1 MAQEMA
7 SMQIAGNCK
16 IVSPSGGP
24 PAPSW
29 GVGFMD
35 MDNSPGSLDG
45 LSCSSL
51 CLRVQVLAKER
62 WYAAQLLVES
72 NATLETVS
80 IKSLLDST
88 SFQLNDSDGVLH
100 TINVTYSYVLAE
112 CRIFGM
118 DYHCACSAGYTWSNA
133 VCYTANCCRDAAC
146 EANVMDIQP
155 LCIQK
160 EQGLVSMVAPS
171 YKLSYKSRPKLRCSF
186 DEATDSSGWT
196 VSRWNEAFE
205 LKNGSMVNLDYKC
218 RWGKSCV
225 EVTIQKMTGL
235 WAGTY
240 ECEFKKGSVR
250 HVDTKTLTVS
260 LLPDSVT
267 MVVKPLT
274 VDCLKKTSAENVSV
288 SVTATIQ
295 RTNETYAAWWSYK
308 DNQKNYVSNKSSDGL
323 FLYDFGVPI
332 SCNKTTAA
340 HVIKLTFRNS
350 EGEEK
355 SQSTTVPVIYG
366 GDPFCS
372 EEALDDVL
380 WPKTPSGDT
389 VFNKTCPAGRVGY
402 KSRTCNGTAWMPVY
416 PRCVNEALDNLL
428 TDSETFLTGLGST
441 KERATHIFE
450 ILRNNSEFSNSSDG
464 VADIDESIEILN
476 VMSRASENVDFDD
489 KLLPYFA
496 EAASNMVNQSWSQIN
511 TSVVYRMSA
520 TFLQSVEDLVMNIKV
535 NNSEGYKTENLDI
548 SYCFSKGCNASS
560 FNTRASVNMTS
571 GIMKTVAVKNLMDK
585 LRNNF
590 NGTVKNSLLI
600 SATLENDSSSVQ
612 ISLEF
617 PTEIR
622 NSLKPMCVYW
632 NTTAEEWS
640 DAGCFLKS
648 KDAGFTVCQCN
659 HLTSFSILMAKSD
672 ISSEDLDAI
681 TLVGLSLSVASLV
694 VFLLVEFLVW
704 SAVIKTPLSHF
715 RHTAM
720 VNIAT
725 FLLLANCSFL
735 ASTAPEDLSASWCL
749 ILTICKHL
757 FFLAMFSWMLCLS
770 VLLVHQLIF
779 VFHPLRKRVFMF
791 LSSFTGYFCPV
802 IIVGTS
808 YVYYEYTDKPYYDS
822 DTCWL
827 VFEELLNGSVHAFF
841 IPVGTIV
848 LTNFF
853 SLIVV
858 VVTLVKTSAPD
869 KSDDKE
875 TAKGILKVM
884 FILTPVFGVTWII
897 GFFLLLLD
905 EGTSAFKVA
914 NYSFT
919 ILNSFQGVFILITGC
934 VLEQK
939 VRQELWKIIMV
950 SFQCNRR

>member
-1 MAQEMA
+1 
-7 SMQIAGNCK
+7 
-16 IVSPSGGP
+16 
-24 PAPSW
+24 
-29 GVGFMD
+29 
-35 MDNSPGSLDG
+35 
-45 LSCSSL
+45 
-51 CLRVQVLAKER
+51 
-62 WYAAQLLVES
+62 
-72 NATLETVS
+72 
-80 IKSLLDST
+80 
-88 SFQLNDSDGVLH
+88 
-100 TINVTYSYVLAE
+100 
-112 CRIFGM
+112 
-118 DYHCACSAGYTWSNA
+118 
-133 VCYTANCCRDAAC
+133 
-146 EANVMDIQP
+146 
-155 LCIQK
+155 
-160 EQGLVSMVAPS
+160 
-171 YKLSYKSRPKLRCSF
+171 
-186 DEATDSSGWT
+186 
-196 VSRWNEAFE
+196 
-205 LKNGSMVNLDYKC
+205 
-218 RWGKSCV
+218 
-225 EVTIQKMTGL
+225 
-235 WAGTY
+235 
-240 ECEFKKGSVR
+240 
-250 HVDTKTLTVS
+250 
-260 LLPDSVT
+260 

-274 VDCLKKTSAENVSV
+274 VDCLTKKSTESVDVAVSAI
-288 SVTATIQ
+288 IQ
-295 RTNETYAAWWSYK
+295 RTNETYTTWWSYRDDK
-308 DNQKNYVSNKSSDGL
+308 KNHIANKSSDGL
-323 FLYDFGVPI
+323 FLYDFEVPI
-332 SCNKTTAA
+332 SCNKTSAA
-340 HVIKLTFRNS
+340 HVIKLSFRNS

-372 EEALDDVL
+372 EEMLNDVL

-389 VFNKTCPAGRVGY
+389 VFNQTCPAGRVGY
-402 KSRTCNGTAWMPVY
+402 KSRTCNGTAWMPVF
-416 PRCVNEALDNLL
+416 PHCVNEALDNLL
-428 TDSETFLTGLGST
+428 SDSEIFLTGLGST
-441 KERATHIFE
+441 KERATQIFE
-450 ILRNNSEFSNSSDG
+450 LLKNNSEFSNSSDG

-489 KLLPYFA
+489 KLLPFFA

-535 NNSEGYKTENLDI
+535 NNSEGYMTENLGI
-548 SYCFSKGCNASS
+548 SYCFNKDCNTSA
-560 FNTRASVNMTS
+560 FHTKASVNITS
-571 GIMKTVAVKNLMDK
+571 GTMKTVVVKNLMDK

-612 ISLEF
+612 IHLEF
-617 PTEIR
+617 PTEIKS
-622 NSLKPMCVYW
+622 SLKPTCVYW

-640 DAGCFLKS
+640 DAGCFLKK
-648 KDAGFTVCQCN
+648 KDAAFTVCQCN
-659 HLTSFSILMAKSD
+659 HLTSFSVLMARSD
-672 ISSEDLDAI
+672 VSTEELDAI
-681 TLVGLSLSVASLV
+681 TLVGLSFSVASLV

-720 VNIAT
+720 VNIAV

-735 ASTAPEDLSASWCL
+735 ASSAPEDLSDSWCL
-749 ILTICKHL
+749 TLTVCKHL

-791 LSSFTGYFCPV
+791 LSSFAGYFCPV

-808 YVYYEYTDKPYYDS
+808 YLYYEYTDKPYYDS

-827 VFEELLNGSVHAFF
+827 VFEALLDGSVHAFF
-841 IPVGTIV
+841 IPVATIV

-853 SLIVV
+853 SLVVV

-869 KSDDKE
+869 SSKSDDKE

-905 EGTSAFKVA
+905 EGTSAFTVA

-939 VRQELWKIIMV
+939 VRQELWKIIV
-950 SFQCNRR
+950 KKTTGNSKLSSTSTLTSHVKDK